1 MLLGIALHGAMSF
14 IPDAGIIWGVQ
25 DPTSSGRYGIL
36 LASIHGWRMPLFFLI
51 SGFFTAMLWR
61 KRGLRALFVHRF
73 KRIFVPMLLA
83 LFTIVP
89 LILFVSGYVRL
100 RPPTKST
107 EQTSATN
114 QTKSFEGID
123 VFAATAT
130 NDLATLTRY
139 LNEGGDVEAK
149 DENGSTP
156 LHVAC
161 FFGRAEAADLLL
173 KADASLDAT
182 NNDGLRAEQLL
193 AIDWGTTAFIAQLV
207 QLPVEKSKVLAGR
220 EVIAQ
225 TIGEKTGRSIATN
238 SANRG
243 SRSAK
248 AENLMGFLFYFP
260 VFHHLWFLWF
270 LCWFVCGFVLI
281 GKLLKTLSIPAVP
294 SFWLTST
301 VRYIWL
307 IPLTVIPQY
316 FMARGPHA
324 YGPDTSVGL
333 LPFPIVFGYY
343 AIFFGFGALYYGA
356 DDQKHHVGKGFWWT
370 LAFAVLILFP
380 MGLSIKGPETTS
392 QRIVFSVL
400 QVSYTW
406 TMSFGMIELFHRICS
421 IRRPWV
427 RYLSDASYWL
437 YLAHPPVVIYLQFLV
452 RDLTL
457 PSIVKYV
464 FVCSATTALL
474 LVIYQLCV
482 RNTWVGA
489 LLNGRRYPHWNHQPR
504 QPAEENSGPPDLLP
518 KSNI

>member
-14 IPDAGIIWGVQ
+14 IPNAGIIWGVQ
-25 DPTSSGRYGIL
+25 DSQSREWYGIF

-73 KRIFVPMLLA
+73 KRIFLPMLLA
-83 LFTIVP
+83 LLTIVP
-89 LILFVSGYVRL
+89 LILFASGYVRS
-100 RPPTKST
+100 RPPTKLT
-107 EQTSATN
+107 TKTSATN
-114 QTKSFEGID
+114 QEKTFEEID

-139 LNEGGDVEAK
+139 LNEGGDIQAK
-149 DENGSTP
+149 DQNGSTP

-161 FFGRAEAADLLL
+161 FFGRAEAANLLL

-182 NNDGLRAEQLL
+182 NNDGLRPEQLL
-193 AIDWGTTAFIAQLV
+193 AIDWGTTAFIARLV
-207 QLPVEKSKVLAGR
+207 QLPVQKAKVLAGR
-220 EVIAQ
+220 DVIAQ
-225 TIGEKTGRSIATN
+225 VIGEKTGRSIATT
-238 SANRG
+238 SDKWR

-248 AENLMGFLFYFP
+248 AETFMGFLFYFP

-270 LCWFVCGFVLI
+270 LCWFVCGFILI
-281 GKLLKTLSIPAVP
+281 GKLLEISAIPAVP
-294 SFWLTST
+294 TVWITST
-301 VRYIWL
+301 VRYVWL

-316 FMARGPHA
+316 FMARGLDA
-324 YGPDTSVGL
+324 YGPDTSIGL
-333 LPFPIVFGYY
+333 LPLPIVFAYY

-356 DDQKHHVGKGFWWT
+356 DDQTNHVGKGFWWT
-370 LAFAVLILFP
+370 MPFAVLILFP
-380 MGLSIKGPETTS
+380 MGLSLISPETTS
-392 QRIVFSVL
+392 QRFVFSVL

-406 TMSFGMIELFHRICS
+406 IMSFAMIGLFHRICN

-437 YLAHPPVVIYLQFLV
+437 YLAHPPIVIYLQFLV
-452 RDLTL
+452 RDITL
-457 PSIVKYV
+457 PSFVKYV

-489 LLNGRRYPHWNHQPR
+489 LLNGRRYPDWNHQPR
-504 QPAEENSGPPDLLP
+504 
-518 KSNI
+518 